1 MPSHHPRPPVS
12 TYLPSFSSSSPPS
25 YPLKPVQCHLANKLL
40 QTPNWASHPSPTT
53 FALSWTSFAFAS
65 SVTYHIHRDDKYQD
79 RILLVAVVCG
89 ILVCSILPERD
100 AVAKLGRYM
109 AYFVLGGL
117 VISVLVHWVTGWVMG
132 MRKEVQEQGTGL
144 EKEEC
149 KERC

>member
-1 MPSHHPRPPVS
+1 
-12 TYLPSFSSSSPPS
+12 
-25 YPLKPVQCHLANKLL
+25 
-40 QTPNWASHPSPTT
+40 
-53 FALSWTSFAFAS
+53 
-65 SVTYHIHRDDKYQD
+65 
-79 RILLVAVVCG
+79 
-89 ILVCSILPERD
+89 
-100 AVAKLGRYM
+100 M